1 MVTKFITAKESD
13 KVMHKVMLLRIKID
27 NKLIFQKKKIFRIY
41 VGRLNINSVLYDA
54 LKNTLLQIRQFFLVI
69 RL

>member
-27 NKLIFQKKKIFRIY
+27 NKLILQKKNIQNLRRKAQYKFR
-41 VGRLNINSVLYDA
+41 A
-54 LKNTLLQIRQFFLVI
+54 L
-69 RL
+69 

>member
-27 NKLIFQKKKIFRIY
+27 NKLIFQKKIFRIY

>member
-27 NKLIFQKKKIFRIY
+27 NKLIFQKKIFRIY
-41 VGRLNINSVLYDA
+41 VGRLNINSALYDA